1 MITDKIEKN
10 KFLLIAGP
18 CAIEGRDIA
27 FGIAERLV
35 DITSKLS
42 IPLVYKGSYR
52 KANRTRLDSF
62 TGIGDI
68 EALKILADIGSRFD
82 VPVITDIHS
91 SSEAKMAAEYVDI
104 IQIPAFLARQTDILV
119 SAAAT
124 NKIINIKKGQ
134 FISPK
139 GIHGII
145 SKVGEE
151 NVWITER
158 GSSFGYDKMI
168 IDFEGIQY
176 IKDSYNVP
184 IFLDITH
191 SVSERKYSKTMA
203 RLAGALGLNLFVE
216 VHDNPDEA
224 PSDGKKMININE
236 FEKLIKTYII

>member
-1 MITDKIEKN
+1 MN
-10 KFLLIAGP
+10 KPIVIAGP
-18 CAIEGRDIA
+18 CQHESYEHSHKIAKYCKSVCDLYGIEYYFKASFD
-27 FGIAERLV
+27 
-35 DITSKLS
+35 
-42 IPLVYKGSYR
+42 
-52 KANRTRLDSF
+52 KANRTHNDSQRGLGLDDCISDF
-62 TGIGDI
+62 NQLRNDF
-68 EALKILADIGSRFD
+68 KITTDFHETHQIAELD
-82 VPVITDIHS
+82 VDV
-91 SSEAKMAAEYVDI
+91 Y
-104 IQIPAFLARQTDILV
+104 QIPAFLSKQTDLLKKAK
-119 SAAAT
+119 ST

-139 GIHGII
+139 GINGII

-224 PSDGKKMININE
+224 PSDGKKMINIIE
-236 FEKLIKTYII
+236 FEKLIKTYIKYLIK

>member
-1 MITDKIEKN
+1 MD
-10 KFLLIAGP
+10 
-18 CAIEGRDIA
+18 
-27 FGIAERLV
+27 V
-35 DITSKLS
+35 D
-42 IPLVYKGSYR
+42 VY
-52 KANRTRLDSF
+52 
-62 TGIGDI
+62 
-68 EALKILADIGSRFD
+68 
-82 VPVITDIHS
+82 
-91 SSEAKMAAEYVDI
+91 
-104 IQIPAFLARQTDILV
+104 QIPAFLSKQTDLLKKAK
-119 SAAAT
+119 ST

-168 IDFEGIQY
+168 IDFEGVQY
-176 IKDSYNVP
+176 MKDNYNLP

-224 PSDGKKMININE
+224 PSDGKKMINIIE
-236 FEKLIKTYII
+236 FEKLIKTYIKYLIK